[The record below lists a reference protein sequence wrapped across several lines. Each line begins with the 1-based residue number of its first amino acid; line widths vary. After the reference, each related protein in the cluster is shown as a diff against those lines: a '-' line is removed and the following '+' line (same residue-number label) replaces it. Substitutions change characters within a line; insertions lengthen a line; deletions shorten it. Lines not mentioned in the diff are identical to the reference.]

1 MKRYIT
7 LIIAAVLC
15 LPVLAQK
22 GKNYGTCGDNVEWSF
37 DNVTLTITNVDKM
50 GFNAP
55 MKDYDLSRNRAPW
68 AKKNLPIRK
77 VVIER
82 GITNI
87 GSCAFA
93 GCEDLQEIVF
103 NGTELRRIGWAAFYN
118 CTRLRTISLPIGVR
132 EIGPIAFA
140 NCSSI
145 TSIKIPDHCRVGEQ
159 AFISCTGLTYIDCS
173 PTADLGPYAFASQV
187 EVGNTTRHALY
198 NGEVGRLPSNINSG
212 NSNTYGFHRN
222 VVEKRKQQG
231 AASVDYDYVTSP
243 IDSLIPTVQQDARN
257 NTYALIIGN
266 QEYRFASDVQFA
278 IHDAHVFREYC
289 EKTLGIP
296 AANILPLDN
305 ATKQMIMEE
314 GMDWLRNIKN
324 RENKRLI
331 VYYAG
336 HGVPD
341 TKDKNKAYLLPTD
354 VRGTAPQRGVALTD
368 FYAQLGDL
376 AFEQTS
382 VFLDACFS
390 GVNRDNEGVVGG
402 QRTVEIEPEDATFGD
417 GSVVVFSAAQ
427 GNETAQGYPDQ
438 GHGLFTYYLLKELR
452 DNLGNTYFGTLADN
466 LKKNVS
472 SQAMQ
477 LKLRKSQ
484 TPTTNASEKV
494 AETWRSLTF

>member
-1 MKRYIT
+1 MKRYLILIT
-7 LIIAAVLC
+7 AAILS
-15 LPVLAQK
+15 LPVLAQS
-22 GKNYGTCGDNVEWSF
+22 GKNYGTCGENVEWAF
-37 DNVTLTITNVDKM
+37 DNVTLTIRNVDKL
-50 GFNAP
+50 GFNAA
-55 MKDYDLSRNRAPW
+55 MADYDLSRNRAPW
-68 AKKNLPIRK
+68 AKKNLQIRK
-77 VVIER
+77 VVFER
-82 GITNI
+82 GVTSV

-93 GCEDLQEIVF
+93 GCEDIQEVIF
-103 NGTELRRIGWAAFYN
+103 NGTELKRIGWGAFYN
-118 CTRLRTISLPIGVR
+118 CSRLRNISLPVQVR

-145 TSIKIPDHCRVGEQ
+145 TSVKIPDHCRVGEQ
-159 AFISCTGLTYIDCS
+159 AFVSCTGLTYIDCS
-173 PTADLGPYAFASQV
+173 PTADLGPYAFATQV

-222 VVEKRKQQG
+222 VVEKRKLQG

-243 IDSLIPTVQQDARN
+243 IDSLIPTVQQEARN
-257 NTYALIIGN
+257 DTYALIIGN
-266 QEYRFASDVQFA
+266 QEYRFVSDVQFA

-314 GMDWLRNIKN
+314 GMDWVRDIKN
-324 RENKRLI
+324 RENKKLI

-341 TKDKNKAYLLPTD
+341 TRNKNKAYLLPTD
-354 VRGTAPQRGVALTD
+354 VRGTAPQRGIALED
-368 FYAQLGDL
+368 FYGQLGEL
-376 AFEQTS
+376 AFAQTS

-390 GVNRDNEGVVGG
+390 GVNRENEGVTEGLRG
-402 QRTVEIEPEDATFGD
+402 VEIEPEDATFGD

-452 DNLGNTYFGTLADN
+452 ETAGFTNFGKLADN

-472 SQAMQ
+472 TQALQ
-477 LKLRKSQ
+477 LKLRKKQ

-494 AETWRSLTF
+494 AETWRQLSF

>member
-1 MKRYIT
+1 MKQYIS
-7 LIIAAVLC
+7 LFIFAMAC
-15 LPVLAQK
+15 LPAWAQSS
-22 GKNYGTCGDNVEWSF
+22 KNYGTCGKDVEWSF
-37 DNVTLTITNVDKM
+37 DNVTLTISNADKM
-50 GFNAP
+50 GFNVEMAN
-55 MKDYDLSRNRAPW
+55 YDLSKNRAPW

-82 GITNI
+82 GVTSI

-93 GCEDLQEIVF
+93 GCSDIQEIIF
-103 NGTELRRIGWAAFYN
+103 NGTEMRRIGWGAFYN
-118 CTRLRTISLPIGVR
+118 CTRLRNISLPINLR

-159 AFISCTGLTYIDCS
+159 AFISCTGLTYIDCA
-173 PTADLGPYAFASQV
+173 PTSDIGPYAFASQV
-187 EVGNTTRHALY
+187 TVGNTTRHALY

-222 VVEKRKQQG
+222 VVEKRKLTG
-231 AASVDYDYVTSP
+231 AASVDYDYITSP
-243 IDSLIPTVQQDARN
+243 VDTLIPTVMQDARN
-257 NTYALIIGN
+257 DTYALIIGN
-266 QEYRFASDVQFA
+266 QEYRFVSDVQFA
-278 IHDAHVFREYC
+278 IHDAHVFRQYC

-296 AANILPLDN
+296 AGNILPLDN

-314 GMDWLRNIKN
+314 GMDWVRDIKN
-324 RENKRLI
+324 REHKKLI

-341 TKDKNKAYLLPTD
+341 TKQNNKAYLLPTD
-354 VRGTAPQRGVALTD
+354 VRGTAPQRGIALD
-368 FYAQLGDL
+368 EFYGLLGEL

-390 GVNRDNEGVVGG
+390 GVNRENEGVTEGLRG
-402 QRTVEIEPEDATFGD
+402 VEIDPEDATFGD
-417 GSVVVFSAAQ
+417 GNVIVFSAAQ

-452 DNLGNTYFGTLADN
+452 ETLGSTNFGALSDNI
-466 LKKNVS
+466 KKNVS
-472 SQAMQ
+472 TQALQ
-477 LKLRKSQ
+477 LKMRKKQ
-484 TPTTNASEKV
+484 TPTTNASENV
-494 AETWRSLTF
+494 AESWRSMGF